1 MRDIIFIENSNPR
14 SGIIGYDNISFRII
28 VVITQGGDRSI
39 ITTENN
45 GF

>member
-1 MRDIIFIENSNPR
+1 MTDIILLRTMDFNLLIFIEDV
-14 SGIIGYDNISFRII
+14 GFRII
-28 VVITQGGDRSI
+28 AVITTGGDRSI